1 MYCKHCGN
9 MMSETDKFCRNCG
22 APAKYALGRPE
33 KEKAFWRYGWFTVLM
48 LFICFPVGVIL
59 IFVNHPGLVRTFF
72 MFLFGLILL
81 GFVSASF
88 NSCAFDTS
96 EPVPYKAEERKVD
109 NGSVS
114 ENAKIENKTV
124 VVETP
129 QKSTVENKVVEKH
142 VVAPDQDYFGKIL
155 GEYKNAYKNADN
167 KLQKSDVRRKQVE
180 FLKSYFPDNKFEK
193 WRGKVKDIDS
203 VEKGKFASVEIECCK
218 GDMIYIIATEKFN
231 IKLTGKQTLIES
243 TSPLYKEVFNL
254 KKGDTVEFSA
264 NVIPN
269 KESGLY
275 LDNWVSE
282 KYSVVKP
289 EFIVQFTDIKKVE

>member
-1 MYCKHCGN
+1 
-9 MMSETDKFCRNCG
+9 MMSESDKFCRNCG
-22 APAKYALGRPE
+22 APAKYALGRAE
-33 KEKAFWRYGWFTVLM
+33 KEKAFWRCGWFTVLM
-48 LFICFPVGVIL
+48 LFMCFPVGVIL

-81 GFVSASF
+81 GFVSTSF

-114 ENAKIENKTV
+114 ENAKVENKTV

-129 QKSTVENKVVEKH
+129 QKSTIENKAVQKS
-142 VVAPDQDYFGKIL
+142 VVAPDQDYFGKKL
-155 GEYKNAYKNADN
+155 GEYKTAYKNADN

-180 FLKSYFPDNKFEK
+180 FLKSYFPNNKFEK

-203 VEKGKFASVEIECCK
+203 VEKGKFASVEIECRK

>member
-1 MYCKHCGN
+1 MYCKNCGKILAEN
-9 MMSETDKFCRNCG
+9 DKFCRDCG
-22 APAKYALGRPE
+22 APVGYQVNRE
-33 KEKAFWRYGWFTVLM
+33 RKEKAFWRYGWFTVLM
-48 LFICFPVGVIL
+48 LFMCFPVGVIL

-81 GFVSASF
+81 GFVSTSF
-88 NSCAFDTS
+88 NSCASSVS
-96 EPVPYKAEERKVD
+96 EPVPYKAEQR
-109 NGSVS
+109 
-114 ENAKIENKTV
+114 KIENNDASKGATIENKSV

-129 QKSTVENKVVEKH
+129 QKSTVDNKVVDKP
-142 VVAPDQDYFGKIL
+142 VVVPEQNYFGKKL
-155 GEYKNAYKNADN
+155 GEYKIAYKEADN
-167 KLQKSDVRRKQVE
+167 KLQKSAVHSKQVE

-203 VEKGKFASVEIECCK
+203 VEKGKFASVEIECRK
-218 GDMIYIIATEKFN
+218 DEMIYIIATEKFN
-231 IKLTGKQTLIES
+231 LKLTGKQTLIES

-275 LDNWVSE
+275 LDNWMSE

-289 EFIVQFTDIKKVE
+289 EFVVQFTDIKKVE